1 MRPAGATHAD
11 FSHSLSACSAAVTC
25 LASARLSPSP
35 ARLICWSRSM
45 QASSV
50 SVVTPEGRSA
60 TNFTRHTSH
69 RLTLVS

>member
-1 MRPAGATHAD
+1 
-11 FSHSLSACSAAVTC
+11 
-25 LASARLSPSP
+25 
-35 ARLICWSRSM
+35 M

-69 RLTLVS
+69 RLTLIL